1 MKNTITYNVAL
12 GLIITFFCS
21 SLNAQGVNSPN
32 TSVSDVYKANQRVN
46 QYMELRKLGYEEK
59 AIFEDLGNA
68 NFLAENY
75 DNAVFWYDKLKEVSD
90 NDMLS
95 NGFQKRYRYALGKIA
110 TSEAVTPIKKED
122 WLASVKEDYELNT
135 PKRELAKYRPL
146 KAQLSQQE
154 ILEQQ
159 LLLADNGASNNG
171 MTKGKNTFNAPI
183 TVTADGKTAFFSKP
197 VYVKPP
203 VGLFSKKELVY
214 KIYKANKVHGKWQNI
229 KELALCPKYFS
240 ALHPAVS
247 YDGKRLFFTSDMPGT
262 YGKYDIYVSNIRKD
276 GTLDVA
282 KNLGK
287 KVNTKKNEM
296 YPKLVGANT
305 LFFASDG
312 RKGLGG
318 LDVYMAEVNSSDV
331 GLAVNLGDTLNSR
344 EDDYS
349 IRFLPEQGMAYVVS
363 SRGKDEGDLHQ
374 VAFSY
379 HQPST
384 DIPEEKTEYTLLEA
398 INIDSKTDY
407 STTVFEDE

>member
-21 SLNAQGVNSPN
+21 SLNAQSVNSPN
-32 TSVSDVYKANQRVN
+32 TSVSDVYKANQRVS

-68 NFLAENY
+68 NFLAGNY

-90 NDMLS
+90 TDMLS
-95 NGFQKRYRYALGKIA
+95 NGFQKRYQYALGKTSTGQVA
-110 TSEAVTPIKKED
+110 TPMKKED
-122 WLASVKEDYELNT
+122 WLASIKEDYELDT

-146 KAQLSQQE
+146 DTRLSQQE
-154 ILEQQ
+154 VLEQE
-159 LLLADNGASNNG
+159 LLLANNAASNNG
-171 MTKGKNTFNAPI
+171 MTNGKNTFTAPI
-183 TVTADGKTAFFSKP
+183 TVTADGKTAFFSKA
-197 VYVKPP
+197 VYVKPE

-229 KELALCPKYFS
+229 KELALCPKYYS

-282 KNLGK
+282 KNLGQ

-296 YPKLVGANT
+296 YPKIVGANT

-318 LDVYMAEVNSSDV
+318 LDVYMAEVNSSNV
-331 GLAVNLGDTLNSR
+331 GLAINLGDTLNSR

-384 DIPEEKTEYTLLEA
+384 NIPEEKTAYTLLEA
-398 INIDSKTDY
+398 INSDSKTDY
-407 STTVFEDE
+407 STSVFEDE